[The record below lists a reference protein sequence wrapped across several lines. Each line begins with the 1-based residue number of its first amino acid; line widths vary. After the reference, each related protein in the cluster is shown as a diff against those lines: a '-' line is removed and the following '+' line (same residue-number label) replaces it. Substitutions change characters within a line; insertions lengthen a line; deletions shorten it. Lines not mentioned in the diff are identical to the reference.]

1 MIKAKVSIP
10 VRVIPVTVRERD
22 TGGQWARELCE
33 LYPAQL
39 REAGEDRQ

>member
-1 MIKAKVSIP
+1 MIKRKISFS
-10 VRVIPVTVRERD
+10 VRVFPVTVRERD